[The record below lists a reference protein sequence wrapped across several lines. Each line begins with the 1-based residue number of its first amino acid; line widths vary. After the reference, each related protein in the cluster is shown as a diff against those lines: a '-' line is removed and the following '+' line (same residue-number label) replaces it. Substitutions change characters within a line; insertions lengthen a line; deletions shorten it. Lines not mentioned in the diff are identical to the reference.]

1 MSIIERITSRWV
13 MRFFLSFRLPI
24 FGEKEKGVLVMETI
38 QRTKQILLKES
49 LEGG

>member
-1 MSIIERITSRWV
+1 
-13 MRFFLSFRLPI
+13 MRFFMSFLLPI
-24 FGEKEKGVLVMETI
+24 FGENRKGVLDMITI

>member
-1 MSIIERITSRWV
+1 MV
-13 MRFFLSFRLPI
+13 MRFFMSFYFQFLVKI
-24 FGEKEKGVLVMETI
+24 EEGVLDMLTI

>member
-1 MSIIERITSRWV
+1 
-13 MRFFLSFRLPI
+13 MRFFLSFLLPI
-24 FGEKEKGVLVMETI
+24 FGEKEKGVLVMERI